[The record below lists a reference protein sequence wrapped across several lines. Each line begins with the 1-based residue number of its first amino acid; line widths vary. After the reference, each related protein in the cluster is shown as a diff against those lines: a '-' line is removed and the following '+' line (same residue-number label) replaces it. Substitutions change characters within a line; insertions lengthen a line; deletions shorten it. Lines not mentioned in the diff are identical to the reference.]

1 MHNKSQGHEQKT
13 MKIIKIVTI
22 IALFGLFL
30 IPDSA
35 KAQTRTKISNGVYL
49 VNYANT
55 WTIEDDNTQQCITL
69 SIDKREDR
77 SGRPVYDILCGNK
90 YTKGVAKTALKRG
103 ITSALSAAG
112 AALGGP
118 GGAKLGAIISTYVNS
133 IASNIYDDV
142 CDYYKDK

>member
-1 MHNKSQGHEQKT
+1 M
-13 MKIIKIVTI
+13 
-22 IALFGLFL
+22 IALLAFFL
-30 IPDSA
+30 VPSNA
-35 KAQTRTKISNGVYL
+35 NAQRRTKISDGVYI

-55 WTIEDDNTQQCITL
+55 WTIEDDNTQQSISL
-69 SIDKREDR
+69 SVDKREDR

-90 YTKGVAKTALKRG
+90 YTKGVAKTALKGG

-118 GGAKLGAIISTYVNS
+118 GGATLGAVISTYVNS
-133 IASNIYDDV
+133 IDSNIYDDV

>member
-1 MHNKSQGHEQKT
+1 MSKKT
-13 MKIIKIVTI
+13 MKIIKFVTI

-90 YTKGVAKTALKRG
+90 YTKGVAKTALKGG

-112 AALGGP
+112 AALGVP
-118 GGAKLGAIISTYVNS
+118 ELGARIGKYVNS
-133 IASNIYDDV
+133 IASDIYDDV
-142 CDYYKDK
+142 CDYFKDK

>member
-1 MHNKSQGHEQKT
+1 M
-13 MKIIKIVTI
+13 
-22 IALFGLFL
+22 IALLAFFL
-30 IPDSA
+30 VPSNA
-35 KAQTRTKISNGVYL
+35 NAQRRTKISDGVYI

-55 WTIEDDNTQQCITL
+55 WTIEDDNTQQSISL
-69 SIDKREDR
+69 SVDKREDR

-90 YTKGVAKTALKRG
+90 YTKGVAKTALKGG

-118 GGAKLGAIISTYVNS
+118 GGATLGAVISTYVNS

>member
-1 MHNKSQGHEQKT
+1 MA
-13 MKIIKIVTI
+13 M
-22 IALFGLFL
+22 IALLAFIFV
-30 IPDSA
+30 PSNA
-35 KAQTRTKISNGVYL
+35 NAQRRTKISDGVYI

-55 WTIEDDNTQQCITL
+55 WTIEDDNTQQCISL
-69 SIDKREDR
+69 SVDKREDH

-90 YTKGVAKTALKRG
+90 YTKGVAKTALKGG

-118 GGAKLGAIISTYVNS
+118 AGAKLGAVISTYVNS